1 MSHCCAMSYF
11 FARLKGPRAPPC
23 LGGMMG
29 ARHHGSFPA
38 PKSFAFLLLHA
49 LLPAQFKALGLAA
62 LRLLGMF
69 YCQCVFNVAL
79 FVAIRRPRPTSD
91 RAQLEP
97 SVLTSSPLPS
107 RQAPLLPCGATRPT
121 APKASL
127 SAVLVTLRPGSR
139 EELPDAPGLCYPT
152 FFPGL
157 DPVRLRRPMPLY
169 FSISF
174 FGSVPANT
182 SGPF

>member
-1 MSHCCAMSYF
+1 MASHPVPRFRVCEGDNVLQSCLWPIPEFCVHLHGDCANAF
-11 FARLKGPRAPPC
+11 FL
-23 LGGMMG
+23 
-29 ARHHGSFPA
+29 F
-38 PKSFAFLLLHA
+38 LHA
-49 LLPAQFKALGLAA
+49 LLPAQFQVSGLAA

-69 YCQCVFNVAL
+69 HCLCVFNVAL

-97 SVLTSSPLPS
+97 SVLTDSPLPS

-174 FGSVPANT
+174 FGSVPTNT